1 MCASQSAFDCI
12 SWSRLIAY
20 HSFAGLL
27 GRDMSEAFISAYKRF
42 TLFSFAFFVAV
53 VVVAFFC
60 AISQASQTLWISE
73 LWRGVT

>member
-27 GRDMSEAFISAYKRF
+27 GHYMSEAFISAYKRF
-42 TLFSFAFFVAV
+42 TLFSFAFFVV
-53 VVVAFFC
+53 VVVVVVFAPFLK
-60 AISQASQTLWISE
+60 QARHFGFQSY
-73 LWRGVT
+73 GGA

>member
-27 GRDMSEAFISAYKRF
+27 GSDMSEAFISVYKRF
-42 TLFSFAFFVAV
+42 TLFSFVLFVAV
-53 VVVAFFC
+53 FVVVVVFAPFLK
-60 AISQASQTLWISE
+60 QARHFGFQSYG
-73 LWRGVT
+73 GV